1 MECFLIWGMNDQQE
15 ENPDGDEI
23 KRVDTEHS
31 FQVPTSGVY
40 EKGKGGV
47 SKILMLII
55 MVAVLVLLGFLGFLL
70 KDKFTTRE
78 ETPKPTPTPAGFF
91 EEPQITPASE
101 ALKRS
106 KYTLRVLN
114 GTKTSGLAASVS
126 GKLKDLG
133 YIIDKTGNATNSAF
147 PQTLVRV
154 KGDTADLIK
163 QLTADLSPNFEA
175 EESVKLE
182 DSDTV
187 DVEIILG
194 VR

>member
-1 MECFLIWGMNDQQE
+1 MTLSEAKLSRMGDLTNSSECFLIWGMNDQA
-15 ENPDGDEI
+15 
-23 KRVDTEHS
+23 
-31 FQVPTSGVY
+31 PTSGVY
-40 EKGKGGV
+40 EKDKGGA

-70 KDKFTTRE
+70 KDKFTKTE
-78 ETPKPTPTPAGFF
+78 EALSPTPTPAGFF
-91 EEPQITPASE
+91 EEPIITPTPE
-101 ALKRS
+101 VLDRS
-106 KYTLRVLN
+106 KYTLRILN

-147 PQTLVRV
+147 PQTLVRA
-154 KGDTADLIK
+154 KGDIADLIK
-163 QLTADLSPNFEA
+163 QLTSDLSPNFEA
-175 EESVKLE
+175 EEGVGLE

-194 VR
+194 IR